1 MNPIV
6 AVEDHM
12 KTEAAKVVGQ
22 KIRLDSLPSALNV
35 GLLKK
40 LINSGDAV
48 YFTFLGG
55 PVDDEDGARVNGR
68 FDAYVIVR
76 HVGNW
81 ESRRRGDNTT
91 IGAYE
96 IVSRLVKQMHD
107 SVVADIG
114 SIKAKRVSNLFSI
127 QLEEAYGAALY
138 AITFEV
144 PGMPFLYE
152 ADLDAMDDFITF
164 DAQHDIPP
172 HDTEAEHQDWLQEP
186 PDYTDSQPDAQDTV
200 TDLNQ

>member
-12 KTEAAKVVGQ
+12 KTEAAQVLGQ
-22 KIRLDSLPSALNV
+22 KIRLETLPSALNV

-40 LINSGDAV
+40 LIPAGTGV

-55 PVDDEDGARVNGR
+55 PVSDFDGARVNGR

-76 HVGNW
+76 HVGDS
-81 ESRRRGDNTT
+81 ESRRRGDATT

-96 IVSRLVKQMHD
+96 IVSRLVKQLHD
-107 SVVADIG
+107 SVVSDIG
-114 SIKAKRVSNLFSI
+114 SIKVKRINNLFSI
-127 QLEEAYGAALY
+127 QLEEAYKAALY

-144 PGMPFLYE
+144 PEMPFMYE
-152 ADLDAMDDFITF
+152 ADMDSMDDFITF

-172 HDTEAEHQDWLQEP
+172 HDTDAEHQDWLQEP
-186 PDYTDSQPDAQDTV
+186 PDYTDSQPDAHDTV

>member
-1 MNPIV
+1 MNPVV

-12 KTEAAKVVGQ
+12 KAEAGLVLSQ
-22 KIRLDSLPSALNV
+22 KIHIGTLPSALNV

-40 LINSGDAV
+40 LISAGDAV

-55 PVDDEDGARVNGR
+55 PVSDDDGARLNGR

-76 HVGNW
+76 HVGDS
-81 ESRRRGDNTT
+81 ESRRRGDTTT

-96 IVSRLVKQMHD
+96 IVSRMVKQLHD
-107 SVVADIG
+107 SVVDDIG
-114 SIKAKRVSNLFSI
+114 TIKVKRVSNLFSI
-127 QLEEAYGAALY
+127 QLEEAYKAALY

-144 PGMPFLYE
+144 SKMPFLYE
-152 ADLDAMDDFITF
+152 ADLDSMDDFATF

-172 HDTEAEHQDWLQEP
+172 HDTDEEHQQWIQEP

-200 TDLNQ
+200 TDLDQ

>member
-12 KTEAAKVVGQ
+12 KSEAGQVLSQKV
-22 KIRLDSLPSALNV
+22 RLDTLPSALNV

-40 LINSGDAV
+40 LIPAGNAV

-55 PVDDEDGARVNGR
+55 PVSDVDGARVNGR

-76 HVGNW
+76 HVGDA
-81 ESRRRGDNTT
+81 ESRRRGDTTT

-96 IVSRLVKQMHD
+96 IVSRLVKQLHD
-107 SVVADIG
+107 SVVTDIG
-114 SIKAKRVSNLFSI
+114 AIKVKRINNLFSI
-127 QLEEAYGAALY
+127 QLEEAYKAALY
-138 AITFEV
+138 AVTFEV
-144 PGMPFLYE
+144 PDMPFLYE

-172 HDTEAEHQDWLQEP
+172 HETDAEHQDWLQEP